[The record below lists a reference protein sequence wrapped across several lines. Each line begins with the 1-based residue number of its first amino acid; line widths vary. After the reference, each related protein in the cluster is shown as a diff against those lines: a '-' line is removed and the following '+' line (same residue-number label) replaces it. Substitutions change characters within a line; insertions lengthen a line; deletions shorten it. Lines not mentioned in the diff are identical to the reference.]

1 MADKNQQVYPIAP
14 SANGHPRSDEESLV
28 AKEEKRKKMIKWAG
42 YIAAFTVFQV
52 LVIVVFAL
60 VVMKVRTPKFR
71 VGDGLQVKALTS
83 EPSVP
88 SFNMTLYA
96 PIRVKNSNFGPYKY
110 DATAV
115 TFTYGGAT
123 VGQVAIPK
131 GKASFKSTK
140 KINAEVFLSSGSI
153 PSGIPSG
160 GNLGSDLNSGTLTLN
175 SKGAMTGKVELMLIF
190 KKKKAITMDCTMVIN
205 VSSKSVQSVQ
215 CQ

>member
-42 YIAAFTVFQV
+42 YIAAFTIFQV

-60 VVMKVRTPKFR
+60 VVMKVRAPKFR
-71 VGDGLQVKALTS
+71 IGNGLLVQTLKS
-83 EPSVP
+83 QPNVP
-88 SFNMTLYA
+88 SFDMTLYA

-110 DATAV
+110 DETTV

-140 KINAEVFLSSGSI
+140 KINADVSLSSGSI
-153 PSGIPSG
+153 PST
-160 GNLGSDLNSGTLTLN
+160 GNLGSDLNSGKLTLN
-175 SKGAMTGKVELMLIF
+175 GKGTMTGKVELMLIF
-190 KKKKAITMDCTMVIN
+190 KKKKTVNMDCTMVID
-205 VSSKSVQSVQ
+205 VSTKSVQSVQ